1 MKTDDL
7 IRALAADHAARAP
20 SLERALARA
29 VALGLAISAALFAA
43 ILGPR
48 PDLAVVIGEPRF
60 AFKLLLTLL
69 LAASS
74 FMLASRLARPARDTK
89 RWWLVLAAVPVLL
102 AAAVLTELS
111 VLPAGSWSARLIGS
125 NAALC
130 LASVPLLAVPVL
142 LAALAVLR
150 RSAPLRPGVT
160 GAVAGLCA
168 GGLGAALYATHCI
181 DDSPLFV
188 ATWYGVAIAGTAI
201 AGASAGRT
209 LLRW

>member
-20 SLERALARA
+20 SLERSLARA

-130 LASVPLLAVPVL
+130 LASVPLLAV
-142 LAALAVLR
+142 LR